1 MLMSDHDRSRTP
13 DRTLDMRRPRV
24 SVIIKA
30 LNEERN
36 IAAAIKSAIAALA
49 GIDGEVILADCLS
62 TDQTVAVARRYPIT
76 TVSLKSIDARSCGAG
91 AQLGFQ
97 YSQGEFI
104 CLMDGDMRLCEDFLP
119 AAIRYLEANP
129 GTAGV
134 GGSVVECE
142 ATNLEFVKRRQ
153 NQDSNREAGVVN
165 RLDCSGVY
173 RRSAIQSL
181 GYLMDR
187 NIHGG
192 EELDLGARL
201 IARGWT
207 LVRLDRPAVE
217 HDGHAGSAY
226 RLLLRRL
233 ATRVAFGSGEVL
245 RAAVGQPHFSIVIS
259 ANRTFAL
266 WFAVQFWWLIM
277 LILPF
282 LLTGPIRTTLAGTA
296 LLLLPIVCMS
306 FRLGSFRMGLYSIA
320 AWNVYALG
328 FWPGFLRRRIP
339 PADWIDSIVLR
350 KSPAS
355 ASIARDVA
363 REAV

>member
-1 MLMSDHDRSRTP
+1 MLMSDHNRSRKSDRMP
-13 DRTLDMRRPRV
+13 DRPRPRV
-24 SVIIKA
+24 SIIIKA

-36 IAAAIKSAIAALA
+36 IAAAIESAIAALA
-49 GIDGEVILADCLS
+49 GLDGEVILADCLS
-62 TDQTVAVARRYPIT
+62 TDRTVAVARRYPIT
-76 TVSLKSIDARSCGAG
+76 IVSLKSIDSRSCGAG

-97 YSQGEFI
+97 YSKGEFV
-104 CLMDGDMRLCEDFLP
+104 CLVDGDMRLCEGFLP
-119 AAIRYLEANP
+119 AALRYLEANP

-142 ATNLEFVKRRQ
+142 TTNLEFVKRRQ
-153 NQDSNREAGVVN
+153 SQDSNRDSRVVN

-173 RRSAIQSL
+173 RRSAVQSV

-192 EELDLGARL
+192 EELELGARL
-201 IARGWT
+201 MSRGWT

-245 RAAVGQPHFSIVIS
+245 RAAVGQPHLRNVIS

-266 WFAVQFWWLIM
+266 WFAVQFWWLSM
-277 LILPF
+277 LVLPF
-282 LLTGPIRTTLAGTA
+282 LLTGFVRTTLAVTV
-296 LLLLPIVCMS
+296 LLLLPVVCMS
-306 FRLGSFRMGLYSIA
+306 VRLGSFRMALYSIA
-320 AWNVYALG
+320 AWNVYAFG

-339 PADWIDSIVLR
+339 PTDWIDSIVFQD
-350 KSPAS
+350 SPS
-355 ASIARDVA
+355 STRIARDVA
-363 REAV
+363 RETA